1 MLANLSLRN
10 KFLLTTIGGVILLS
24 IAVLFF
30 AKPLLQRKLYLAL
43 ERRGVSIAG
52 GVAFNAANY
61 ILEEKYLLLDLMLKD
76 YKSDEHDIV
85 YIFVADDHGNI
96 LAHTFDNGFPLGL
109 KHINNA
115 DTTTKY
121 TTRHL
126 LTEEGEIVDIAFPL
140 LQGQMGKV
148 HVGISAKQMRQDV
161 NSLVHWV
168 IWLVMGILLAGV
180 GVAILASRWIT
191 GPILGLAQAAAKV
204 AAGDLDQRVAVS
216 SRDEIGQLEMVFNDM
231 MEKRQQR
238 EEERET
244 LIRELQE
251 AMAEVRTLTGMLPIC
266 ASCKKIRDDKG
277 YWTKIESYIRDHS
290 EVEFSHSLCP
300 ECVEKLY
307 PDFHE

>member
-109 KHINNA
+109 KHINNT

-121 TTRHL
+121 ATRHL

-216 SRDEIGQLEMVFNDM
+216 SQDEIGQLEMVFNDM

-238 EEERET
+238 EEEREK

>member
-161 NSLVHWV
+161 NSLVRWV

-216 SRDEIGQLEMVFNDM
+216 SQDEIGQLEMVFNDM

-238 EEERET
+238 EEEREK